1 MQRRLRIFAVLL
13 AIGVGS
19 SLGASTFVAMS
30 ERDLVASSDA
40 VVRGQVV
47 SVESFWN
54 GDHTLIVSE
63 AVFEVESVIAGS
75 ASRFVT
81 LRTAGGT
88 VDENTVKAV
97 GFPTFRIGERALFFL
112 QQDDKKPL
120 GRVYT
125 KAHKGQSDA
134 YRVAGYQLGQYRIV
148 RDLKGEEIAVPA
160 ADPGVRILKKDGRSA
175 EAPRVRRLHE
185 FEDEIRQ
192 IDAKLGRETATPART
207 RR

>member
-1 MQRRLRIFAVLL
+1 MQRWLRVFAALL
-13 AIGVGS
+13 VIGIGS

-30 ERDLVASSDA
+30 EKDLIASSDA

-54 GDHTLIVSE
+54 GDHTLIISE
-63 AVFEVESVIAGS
+63 AVFEVESVIVGS
-75 ASRFVT
+75 ASRYVT

-88 VDENTVKAV
+88 VDENTVKAI
-97 GFPTFRIGERALFFL
+97 GFPTFRTGERALLFL
-112 QQDDKKPL
+112 HRDDEKPL

-125 KAHKGQSDA
+125 KAHNGRSDVF
-134 YRVAGYQLGQYRIV
+134 RIAGYQLGQYRIL

-160 ADPGVRILKKDGRSA
+160 AEPGVRILEKNGRSA
-175 EAPRVRRLHE
+175 EAPRVRQLQA
-185 FEDEIRQ
+185 FEDEIRR
-192 IDAKLGRETATPART
+192 IDAKLGRGATTPART